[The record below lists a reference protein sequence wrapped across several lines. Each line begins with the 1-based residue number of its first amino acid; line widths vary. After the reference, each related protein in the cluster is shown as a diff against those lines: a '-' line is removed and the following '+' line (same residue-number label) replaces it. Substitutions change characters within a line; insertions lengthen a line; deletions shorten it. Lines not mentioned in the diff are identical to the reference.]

1 MPESRRASRMENRRK
16 KDKKRTFWSVI
27 KKIMAVF
34 LILGAVAG
42 IAAGI
47 YLYSILG
54 TLEEFDPE
62 SLDDYQLTTFV
73 YDSED
78 KLISSIH
85 GIENRI
91 QIPLSD
97 IPVHVQEAFI
107 SAEDRRFRSHLGF
120 DINRIFGSL
129 LQNIKARG
137 IVAGGGT
144 ITQQVIRNTVL
155 TQEKT
160 IDRKVKEI
168 FLAWQLERKYS
179 KDQILE
185 MYLNVIYFAEGAYGI
200 EAASRTY
207 FGKSASELTVAEGA
221 LLAGIIKNP
230 HKNSPFVNMERA
242 LQRKDLVINLM
253 VRYGKLTPEE
263 GEAAKNEKL
272 EFAEDTK
279 PKYEHGYF
287 MDMVMS
293 EAASL
298 LKVSQEQLYTGGYR
312 IYTTLDKS
320 LQEQVEALYA
330 DDSLFPK
337 SPASGE
343 TCESA
348 LVVLE
353 TSTGEVRAILGGRK
367 YPEGQRKVL
376 NRALEKRQPGSA
388 IKPLV
393 VYAPAIELN
402 RYTPATLVEDA
413 PVAFGDYSPK
423 NADNNFDGFV
433 TVRTALADSINI
445 PAVKILHD
453 IGVNLGISFGEQMG
467 LEFDPNDRNSLTVAL
482 GGLVRG
488 ISPIDLARAYTVLG
502 DRGAYKDYTTI
513 RRITDSYG
521 RVLYEHRPQK
531 KQVLTEE
538 TAFLVSSILQSA
550 AGPGGTA
557 WRLSGLKVAAKT
569 GTVQLPET
577 PEFERISG
585 INDAWI
591 AAYNPDY
598 TLAIWMGFDRT
609 TTQDYLP
616 PGAYGGSMPAQ
627 LAKRIFDF
635 LYEKAEPPDFEQ
647 PMGVV
652 QIELDRKALEE
663 EHRVVLASPMTPKEF
678 VLKEYFRK
686 NTVPT
691 EQSEYWVIPGP
702 PYNFNV
708 VLNDDEFP
716 VITFTP
722 ANTFAAYNVMRI
734 EEDGGVPILVRQV
747 ATGTL
752 DPVEIIDYQV
762 TRGKTYGYYIVPIH
776 TEMKQNGR
784 PAEGTPTETIEVK
797 IPDRADFGDIWDWFF
812 NRRDD

>member
-1 MPESRRASRMENRRK
+1 MSGSKRASRIENRRK
-16 KDKKRTFWSVI
+16 KDRKRTIWSVV
-27 KKIMAVF
+27 KKILTVF

-42 IAAGI
+42 IAAGV
-47 YLYSILG
+47 YLYTILG
-54 TLEEFDPE
+54 TLDKFDPDA
-62 SLDDYQLTTFV
+62 LDDYQLTTFV

-78 KLISSIH
+78 NLISSIH

-91 QIPLSD
+91 QIPLSE
-97 IPVHVQEAFI
+97 IPVHVQDAFI
-107 SAEDRRFRSHLGF
+107 SAEDRRFRSHPGF
-120 DINRIFGSL
+120 DIRRIFGSL
-129 LQNIKARG
+129 LQNIKAGG

-168 FLAWQLERKYS
+168 FLAWQLEKKFS

-230 HKNSPFVNMERA
+230 HKNSPFINMDRA
-242 LQRKDLVINLM
+242 LQRKDLVISLM
-253 VRYGKLTPEE
+253 VKYGKLTPEE
-263 GEAAKNEKL
+263 GEAAKNEKI

-298 LKVSQEQLYTGGYR
+298 LNVGQEQLYTGGYR

-320 LQEQVEALYA
+320 LQEHAEALYA

-337 SPASGE
+337 SPVSGE

-348 LVVLE
+348 LIVLD
-353 TSTGEVRAILGGRK
+353 TTTGEIRAILGGRR
-367 YPEGQRKVL
+367 YPEGQRKVW

-413 PVAFGDYSPK
+413 PVSFGDYSPR
-423 NADNNFDGFV
+423 NADNKFDGFV

-453 IGVNLGISFGEQMG
+453 IGVNQGISFAEQMG
-467 LEFDPNDRNSLTVAL
+467 LEFDPKDRNSLTVAL

-513 RRITDSYG
+513 RCITDSYG
-521 RVLYEHRPQK
+521 NVLYEHRPQK

-557 WRLSGLKVAAKT
+557 WRLSGLKLAAKT

-577 PEFERISG
+577 AEFNGISG

-609 TTQDYLP
+609 TAQNYLP
-616 PGAYGGSMPAQ
+616 SGTYGGNMPAQ
-627 LAKRIFDF
+627 LARRIFDF
-635 LYEKAEPPDFEQ
+635 LYEGAEPPDFVQ
-647 PMGVV
+647 PMGVITV
-652 QIELDRKALEE
+652 DLDRKALED
-663 EHRVVLASPMTPKEF
+663 EHRVVLASPMTPDEY

-686 NTVPT
+686 DTVPT
-691 EQSEYWVIPGP
+691 EQSEYWVAPGP
-702 PYNFNV
+702 PYNFSV
-708 VLNDDEFP
+708 VLNEDGFP
-716 VITFTP
+716 VISFTP
-722 ANTFAAYNVMRI
+722 SSTLAAYNIMRI
-734 EEDGGVPILVRQV
+734 EEDGGSPTLVRQIV
-747 ATGTL
+747 TGTL
-752 DPVEIIDYQV
+752 DPIEVIDHQV
-762 TRGKTYGYYIVPIH
+762 AKGKTYGYYVLPLH
-776 TEMKQNGR
+776 TVMKQDGK
-784 PAEGTPTETIEVK
+784 PVEGTPTETIKVE
-797 IPDRADFGDIWDWFF
+797 IPGRGGDIWDWFF
-812 NRRDD
+812 NRRGD